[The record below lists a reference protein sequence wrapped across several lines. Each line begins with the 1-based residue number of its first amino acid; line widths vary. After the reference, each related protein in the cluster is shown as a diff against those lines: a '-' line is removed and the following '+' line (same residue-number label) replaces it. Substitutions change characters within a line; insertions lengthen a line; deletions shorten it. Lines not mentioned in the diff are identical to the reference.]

1 MEEISTGTVGLA
13 VLSHDD
19 VHDESIPDLKI
30 LFPLDILVC
39 CQNQF

>member
-19 VHDESIPDLKI
+19 SIPDLKI